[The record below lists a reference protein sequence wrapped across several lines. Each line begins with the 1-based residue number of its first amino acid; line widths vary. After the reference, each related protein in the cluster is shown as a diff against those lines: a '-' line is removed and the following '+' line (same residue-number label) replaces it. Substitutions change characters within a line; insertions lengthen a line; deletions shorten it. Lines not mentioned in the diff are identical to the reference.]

1 MNPVAT
7 YGGEVAAL
15 GAAFLWAIA
24 SLAYRHVGEQIP
36 AWELNLVKGVLAA
49 VMLALTLWASGD
61 SLAGVESRG
70 LGLLLASGA
79 LGIGLGDTAFFEAL
93 QELGPRRTLLLGTLA
108 PPLAALLALVTLSE
122 TLPPGSWAGI
132 GVTVAGVA
140 WVVTER
146 LPGAR
151 GTRGRNLRGLG
162 FGLLA
167 TLAQAS
173 GSVLSHAALTQTTV
187 SPLWGAFLRL
197 SAGAVVLVVWM
208 ALARQPAGRW
218 LRAGQTGR
226 LWGRLLF
233 AVFAGTYL
241 GVWLQ
246 QGALKLTAAGIAQT
260 LLATSPLFVLPLAAW
275 TGERVS
281 ARAVAGAVVA
291 LVGIGMLFGLG

>member
-1 MNPVAT
+1 MSLLAE

-15 GAAFLWAIA
+15 SAAFLWAIA
-24 SLAYRHVGEQIP
+24 SLAYRRVGEQIP

-49 VMLALTLWASGD
+49 AMLALTLWASGD
-61 SLAGVESRG
+61 SLAGVETRG
-70 LGLLLASGA
+70 LSLLLASGA

-108 PPLAALLALVTLSE
+108 PPLAALLALVTLGE
-122 TLPPGSWAGI
+122 MLTPGGWAGI

-146 LPGAR
+146 LSEAGGAQ
-151 GTRGRNLRGLG
+151 GRTLRGLG
-162 FGLLA
+162 FGLVA

-197 SAGAVVLVVWM
+197 AAGVVVLVAWM
-208 ALARQPAGRW
+208 ALARRPAGRW
-218 LRAGQTGR
+218 LRAGQAER

-246 QGALKLTAAGIAQT
+246 QVALKLTAAGIAQT

-281 ARAVAGAVVA
+281 TRAVAGAVVA

>member
-1 MNPVAT
+1 M
-7 YGGEVAAL
+7 
-15 GAAFLWAIA
+15 
-24 SLAYRHVGEQIP
+24 
-36 AWELNLVKGVLAA
+36 
-49 VMLALTLWASGD
+49 
-61 SLAGVESRG
+61 
-70 LGLLLASGA
+70 
-79 LGIGLGDTAFFEAL
+79 GDTAFFEAL

-108 PPLAALLALVTLSE
+108 PPLAALLALVTLGE

-151 GTRGRNLRGLG
+151 GTRGRTLRGLG

-197 SAGAVVLVVWM
+197 SAGVVVLVVWM

-226 LWGRLLF
+226 LWRRLLF

-246 QGALKLTAAGIAQT
+246 QVALKLTAAGIAQT

-291 LVGIGMLFGLG
+291 LVGIGMLFGLGLYAIWQEEGEAFLPKYDDLLSSTGEGTSAELAARFGIDIRDRGFWENSMRIIEARIDRYLAL

>member
-1 MNPVAT
+1 MSLLAD

-24 SLAYRHVGEQIP
+24 SVAYRRVGESIP
-36 AWELNLVKGVLAA
+36 PRELNLVKGILAA
-49 VMLALTLWASGD
+49 AMLVLTLWASGAT
-61 SLAGVESRG
+61 LAGVEPRG
-70 LGLLLASGA
+70 LGLLLISGA

-108 PPLAALLALVTLSE
+108 PPLAALLALVALDE
-122 TLPPGSWAGI
+122 TLTPGGWAGI

-146 LPGAR
+146 LPEATGR
-151 GTRGRNLRGLG
+151 RGRTMRGLG
-162 FGLLA
+162 FGVLA
-167 TLAQAS
+167 ALVQAS
-173 GSVLSHAALTQTTV
+173 GGVLSHAALTQTSI

-197 SAGAVVLVVWM
+197 SAGVAVLVVWM
-208 ALARQPAGRW
+208 ALARRPVGRW
-218 LRAGQTGR
+218 LRPAEPGP
-226 LWGRLLF
+226 LWRRLLF

-246 QGALKLTAAGIAQT
+246 QVALKLTAAGIAQT
-260 LLATSPLFVLPLAAW
+260 LLATSPLFVLPLVAW

-281 ARAVAGAVVA
+281 ARAVAGALVA
-291 LVGIGMLFGLG
+291 LVGIGLLFGLG